1 MQQDSLTPLSGHHHI
16 NLKVNEYEGQLIVQ
30 TKAPNVNLEK
40 GTESNGKF
48 LIEWLKWNRVTGQK
62 WTSSISPIYSTSMHY
77 TSSKP
82 GVSDEDFRLV
92 YSAYFNWILNLFY
105 RILHFLPRK
114 LHLNELA
121 SIPIQIYSWL
131 RFTICPPALLY
142 SGYGFY
148 FLRK

>member
-1 MQQDSLTPLSGHHHI
+1 M
-16 NLKVNEYEGQLIVQ
+16 NEYEGQVIVQ
-30 TKAPNVNLEK
+30 TKTPNINLEK

-48 LIEWLKWNRVTGQK
+48 LIEWLKWNRISGQK

-92 YSAYFNWILNLFY
+92 YSAYFNWILNWFY

-131 RFTICPPALLY
+131 RFTICPPTLLY